1 MASAS
6 MYFFYVLLP
15 VRLVFYY
22 YAYLEWPGQ
31 RVGALRELRRAGR
44 RAPGS
49 SAAPRANS
57 QVICEVDG
65 ATLDDLRE
73 AVTTLEGAERIGA
86 HPDTVEI
93 ESDLRHARAALA
105 AREGGDVRI
114 HVFICG
120 PDAIAD
126 RAKE

>member
-31 RVGALRELRRAGR
+31 RVGASRDLRRAGR

-57 QVICEVDG
+57 RVICEVDG

-73 AVTTLEGAERIGA
+73 AVNTLEDAGRTARQVLGGARPLTEG
-86 HPDTVEI
+86 I
-93 ESDLRHARAALA
+93 EGDLRRSSRAILTA
-105 AREGGDVRI
+105 ATR
-114 HVFICG
+114 
-120 PDAIAD
+120 
-126 RAKE
+126 K